1 MTTLFVVSKIILQRK
16 IFCNSRLKMN
26 LNSPEAVKSIC
37 KKYNVSPQSWKGQN
51 FLIDQEVLEKIVS
64 SAELKKDDIVLEIGP
79 GFGILTKELAQR
91 VKKVIAVEIDRNII
105 KALKDI
111 LKNYN
116 NIEVINE
123 DILKLQIAPSFA
135 KASAGK
141 NCKLQIGFKIVANIP
156 YGITGKFLRKILE
169 SEIKPRDMVLLV
181 QKEVAERII
190 AKAGKMSLLALAV
203 QFYSQ
208 PEIIAYVSRKSFFPE
223 PEVDSAIIK
232 FKILSQAESRVKI
245 NEKEFFRIA
254 KIGFSS
260 PRKQLHNNLS
270 AGLKIAD
277 SQIKSVFEEL
287 NFNFQI
293 RAQELSVEDWKNLLF
308 KIKSL
313 L

>member
-1 MTTLFVVSKIILQRK
+1 
-16 IFCNSRLKMN
+16 MN

-37 KKYNVSPQSWKGQN
+37 KKYKVSPQSWKGQN
-51 FLIDQEVLEKIVS
+51 FLIDQKVLEKIVAS
-64 SAELKKDDIVLEIGP
+64 SGLKKDDTVLEVGP
-79 GFGILTKELAQR
+79 GFGILTQELAKN
-91 VKKVIAVEIDRNII
+91 VKKVIAVEIDKNII
-105 KALKDI
+105 AALKDI

-116 NIEVINE
+116 NIEIINE
-123 DILKLQIAPSFA
+123 DILKFSINNYQSTINYQQ
-135 KASAGK
+135 SA
-141 NCKLQIGFKIVANIP
+141 IGFKIVANIP
-156 YGITGKFLRKILE
+156 YSITGKFLRKILE
-169 SEIKPRDMVLLV
+169 SEIKPTEMVLLV
-181 QKEVAERII
+181 QKEVGERII
-190 AKAGKMSLLALAV
+190 AKAGKMSLLALSV

-223 PEVDSAIIK
+223 PEVDSAIIAIS
-232 FKILSQAESRVKI
+232 KIKNQKSNI
-245 NEKEFFRIA
+245 DEKEFFRIA

-277 SQIKSVFEEL
+277 DQIKSIFNEL
-287 NFNFQI
+287 NLNFQI

>member
-1 MTTLFVVSKIILQRK
+1 MD
-16 IFCNSRLKMN
+16 
-26 LNSPEAVKSIC
+26 LNSSEAIKSIC
-37 KKYNVSPQSWKGQN
+37 KKYKVKPQSWKGQN
-51 FLIDQEVLEKIVS
+51 FLVDQEVLEKIV
-64 SAELKKDDIVLEIGP
+64 AAADLKKDDTALEVGP

-91 VKKVIAVEIDRNII
+91 VKKVIAVEIDRNIVE
-105 KALKDI
+105 ALKTILKDYKNVEIIEGDI
-111 LKNYN
+111 LR
-116 NIEVINE
+116 
-123 DILKLQIAPSFA
+123 LQIA
-135 KASAGK
+135 

-156 YGITGKFLRKILE
+156 YSITGKFLRKILE
-169 SEIKPRDMVLLV
+169 SEMKPSEMVLLV

-190 AKAGKMSLLALAV
+190 AKAGKMSLLALSV

-208 PEIIAYVSRKSFFPE
+208 TEIIVYVSRESFFPE
-223 PEVDSAIIK
+223 PGVDSAIIK
-232 FKILSQAESRVKI
+232 FKILSQTELNDKNQISNI

-270 AGLKIAD
+270 AGLKISD
-277 SQIKSVFEEL
+277 DQIKNIFKEL